1 MAATRGLQGSA
12 SWASSPFLIARI
24 SPNQA
29 SIDDNAQ
36 ALNATGIGTGI
47 SAFAQGLR
55 SWTARLNGRFPA
67 SAPQIGYNGYLQ
79 WTTGNFYDDGATPGN
94 PIGVVGWELSMAWG
108 AGETTSKSSASAIGW
123 REFAPLELS
132 WSATVDLRVD
142 DTEALVIPH
151 GPGDTALVGSFDLD
165 GTNKFTGTV
174 YVVGTPIEVTSGGV
188 NSLRFALQGTGALT
202 AVGAGNIFAA
212 GAVPAGVD
220 LTPATLRVTA
230 ATGRYKEGSA
240 FPTSVVVRCPVDGL
254 KEVSV
259 TAQGSGALTPA

>member
-12 SWASSPFLIARI
+12 SWESSPFLIARI

-36 ALNATGIGTGI
+36 ALDATGIGTAI
-47 SAFAQGLR
+47 SAFSQGLR
-55 SWTARLNGRFPA
+55 AWTARLSGRFPA
-67 SAPQIGYNGYLQ
+67 STPQIGYNGFLQ
-79 WTTGNFYDDGATPGN
+79 WTTGNFYDDGASPGN
-94 PIGVVGWELSMAWG
+94 IIGMTAWELSMAWG
-108 AGETTSKSSASAIGW
+108 AGETTSKSAASDISW
-123 REFAPLELS
+123 RTFAPLELS
-132 WSATVDLRVD
+132 WSGSIDLRVD
-142 DTEALVIPH
+142 DTEALVIPQ

-165 GTNKFTGTV
+165 GTNKFSGSV
-174 YVVGTPIEVTSGGV
+174 RIVGTPIQVSSGGV
-188 NSLRFALQGTGALT
+188 NSLRIAFQGTGALT
-202 AVGAGNIFAA
+202 AAGAGNIFAA
-212 GAVPAGVD
+212 GSVPAGVD
-220 LTPATLRVTA
+220 MTLATLRVTA